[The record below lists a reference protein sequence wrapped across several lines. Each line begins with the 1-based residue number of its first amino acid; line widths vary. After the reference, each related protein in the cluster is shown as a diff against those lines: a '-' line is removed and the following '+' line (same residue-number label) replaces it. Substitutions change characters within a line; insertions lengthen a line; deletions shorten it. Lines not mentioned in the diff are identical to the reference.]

1 MPTWTFSFL
10 LFRFAV
16 WRIFWHLFI
25 TWNQDA
31 KSHKSFKSIL
41 GQFNKNSSLLQASLR
56 YLNVFD
62 VLYDIVCIAFC
73 VSLDLCVTINPPTF
87 WGELGSTVLSNMQRF
102 ESSTCSYCAFD
113 TPGREETWK
122 SHRNELEAYI
132 YIYIHCKAVSRRQ
145 SDGLF
150 MPFLQRIMENS
161 ADQLKTTAILFF
173 CACPHVKMI
182 LSLICYQ
189 PLDLPPF
196 ATLAT
201 DQITVTWSCIVPH
214 HLGNRLNKI
223 IWVQGHF
230 VGQEWCFL
238 GRFTS
243 LYPSTTR
250 YVIYT
255 CLAFFVQGT
264 Y

>member
-1 MPTWTFSFL
+1 MYCFL
-10 LFRFAV
+10 CFTRPLRHHKSSNLLRRTRLDGAV
-16 WRIFWHLFI
+16 EHAEVRILHLFI
-25 TWNQDA
+25 LC
-31 KSHKSFKSIL
+31 F
-41 GQFNKNSSLLQASLR
+41 R
-56 YLNVFD
+56 YPWQRG
-62 VLYDIVCIAFC
+62 
-73 VSLDLCVTINPPTF
+73 DLEVTQEWT
-87 WGELGSTVLSNMQRF
+87 GG
-102 ESSTCSYCAFD
+102 
-113 TPGREETWK
+113 
-122 SHRNELEAYI
+122 I

-223 IWVQGHF
+223 IWVRLVHLPLSHQS
-230 VGQEWCFL
+230 VACFL
-238 GRFTS
+238 LG
-243 LYPSTTR
+243 L
-250 YVIYT
+250 IW
-255 CLAFFVQGT
+255 LIII
-264 Y
+264 

>member
-87 WGELGSTVLSNMQRF
+87 WGEFGSTVLSNMQRF

-122 SHRNELEAYI
+122 SHRNELEAYT
-132 YIYIHCKAVSRRQ
+132 YIYIARQ
-145 SDGLF
+145 FHGGKVTAFSCLF
-150 MPFLQRIMENS
+150 CRKSWKIPQISWKRP
-161 ADQLKTTAILFF
+161 LF
-173 CACPHVKMI
+173 C
-182 LSLICYQ
+182 
-189 PLDLPPF
+189 
-196 ATLAT
+196 
-201 DQITVTWSCIVPH
+201 
-214 HLGNRLNKI
+214 
-223 IWVQGHF
+223 
-230 VGQEWCFL
+230 
-238 GRFTS
+238 
-243 LYPSTTR
+243 
-250 YVIYT
+250 
-255 CLAFFVQGT
+255 FFVHVHTWRWFIVDLLSTFGFASFCHFSHRPNHSNLILHCSTSPRKQA
-264 Y
+264 

>member
-132 YIYIHCKAVSRRQ
+132 YIYTLQGSFTEAKWRPFHAFSAENHGKFRRSVENDRYFVFLCMSTREDDFIVDLLSTFGFASFCHFSHRPNHSNLILHCS
-145 SDGLF
+145 
-150 MPFLQRIMENS
+150 
-161 ADQLKTTAILFF
+161 
-173 CACPHVKMI
+173 
-182 LSLICYQ
+182 
-189 PLDLPPF
+189 
-196 ATLAT
+196 
-201 DQITVTWSCIVPH
+201 
-214 HLGNRLNKI
+214 
-223 IWVQGHF
+223 
-230 VGQEWCFL
+230 
-238 GRFTS
+238 TS
-243 LYPSTTR
+243 PR
-250 YVIYT
+250 KQ
-255 CLAFFVQGT
+255 A
-264 Y
+264 